1 MSSDLNRTA
10 LITCA
15 REIMT
20 APAGRDVISI
30 LLHHVFFFF
39 FFLITDGLID
49 FTIHSLK
56 FDV

>member
-39 FFLITDGLID
+39 FFN
-49 FTIHSLK
+49 HSRTHRLY
-56 FDV
+56 DPLTEI

>member
-30 LLHHVFFFF
+30 LLHHVFFLFF
-39 FFLITDGLID
+39 FN
-49 FTIHSLK
+49 HSRTHRLY
-56 FDV
+56 DPLTEI

>member
-39 FFLITDGLID
+39 FLITAGLID